1 MVITCEMDEISE
13 ISDVVS
19 NAIAN
24 YNDYIAYT
32 ARNDKNQLQELH
44 ESYSQLERENCS
56 LQSELKTTRQ
66 LLEENDK
73 ELYRLK
79 QDQAKT
85 YKELCMYKNV
95 NKTTVK

>member
-1 MVITCEMDEISE
+1 MFELRYHDMVITCEMDEISE

-24 YNDYIAYT
+24 YNDYI
-32 ARNDKNQLQELH
+32 
-44 ESYSQLERENCS
+44 ERENCS